1 LRIVI
6 EPIAEAKFYPQSYG
20 FRPFRATKHAI
31 KDITSIISAPSK
43 EKPVIAIEGDIK
55 GYFDNIN
62 HRILLK
68 KLWKIGVHD
77 KRVIAIIKEMLKAG
91 YVEGNCLNDTE
102 TGTVQGG
109 IISPLLANIYLNDF
123 DWTVGRLYHHP
134 RRQCKYPDSER
145 QRLKKQGINP
155 KYLIRYCDD
164 WIIMTTTTKEANRLS
179 KYLNK
184 YFKQRLKLE
193 LSSEKTVITD
203 LKEKPAKFLGF
214 LIKAGL
220 PRQTPAKPNRGNI
233 VGKSYPDISKIRVRV
248 KSICQEIKTLK
259 HLKEQYKQAVQIERV
274 NAMLIGLT
282 EYHKSAICK
291 TTFHYI
297 DDKINRSALA
307 TFRAMFGK
315 HYQDYYVPL
324 MQLTNRPVRHKG
336 YETRTFAVKYGEM
349 YIGITKAFLT
359 HSQWK
364 KYFFNQNATPYTKQ
378 GRELYLLQH
387 RRKKSFPLDRPA
399 LYDIQ
404 TLTECKEQYN
414 FEYYMNREYAYN
426 RDRGKCK
433 ICGEI
438 LVEATRH
445 CHHINEKLTS
455 DKINKVANLAWVCK
469 TCDEYIHGDKSLESL
484 GQKVIEKIQKYQLK
498 LG

>member
-1 LRIVI
+1 
-6 EPIAEAKFYPQSYG
+6 
-20 FRPFRATKHAI
+20 
-31 KDITSIISAPSK
+31 
-43 EKPVIAIEGDIK
+43 
-55 GYFDNIN
+55 
-62 HRILLK
+62 
-68 KLWKIGVHD
+68 
-77 KRVIAIIKEMLKAG
+77 
-91 YVEGNCLNDTE
+91 
-102 TGTVQGG
+102 
-109 IISPLLANIYLNDF
+109 
-123 DWTVGRLYHHP
+123 
-134 RRQCKYPDSER
+134 
-145 QRLKKQGINP
+145 
-155 KYLIRYCDD
+155 
-164 WIIMTTTTKEANRLS
+164 
-179 KYLNK
+179 
-184 YFKQRLKLE
+184 
-193 LSSEKTVITD
+193 
-203 LKEKPAKFLGF
+203 
-214 LIKAGL
+214 
-220 PRQTPAKPNRGNI
+220 
-233 VGKSYPDISKIRVRV
+233 V